1 MRVSM
6 FSVLVAGMM
15 AILLCP
21 GVRADDEE
29 EAVAIDKLPKAVVDS
44 IRKMFPDAELK
55 KATKD
60 VVKEEEEDDDDD
72 DDKAADTKDDGN
84 EEDKDDDDDKAAD
97 TKDDGKEE
105 DKDEQD
111 ESKVV
116 YEVTLSQKGHVIDVT
131 VEEDGEIEEVERSI
145 DLKELPKIVTDA
157 LARKFP
163 KSTLKSAE
171 AIYEVEDEKMELEG
185 YEVILTSADGK
196 EIEADIDVE
205 IEITVD

>member
-29 EAVAIDKLPKAVVDS
+29 EAVAIDKLPKSVVNS
-44 IRKMFPDAELK
+44 IKKMFPDAELK

-84 EEDKDDDDDKAAD
+84 
-97 TKDDGKEE
+97 EE

>member
-72 DDKAADTKDDGN
+72 DD
-84 EEDKDDDDDKAAD
+84 DDKAAD
-97 TKDDGKEE
+97 TKDDGNEE

>member
-29 EAVAIDKLPKAVVDS
+29 EAVAIDKLPKAVVNS
-44 IRKMFPDAELK
+44 IKKMFPDAELK

-84 EEDKDDDDDKAAD
+84 
-97 TKDDGKEE
+97 EE

-185 YEVILTSADGK
+185 YEVILTSTDGK

>member
-29 EAVAIDKLPKAVVDS
+29 EAVAIDKLPKAVVNS
-44 IRKMFPDAELK
+44 IKKMFPDAELK

-60 VVKEEEEDDDDD
+60 VVKEEEEDD
-72 DDKAADTKDDGN
+72 
-84 EEDKDDDDDKAAD
+84 DDDDDKAAD

>member
-29 EAVAIDKLPKAVVDS
+29 EAVAIDKLPKAVVNS
-44 IRKMFPDAELK
+44 IKKMFPDAELK

-84 EEDKDDDDDKAAD
+84 
-97 TKDDGKEE
+97 EE

>member
-29 EAVAIDKLPKAVVDS
+29 EAVAIDKLPKAVVNS

-84 EEDKDDDDDKAAD
+84 
-97 TKDDGKEE
+97 EE